1 MKGKHAVH
9 LSRGFWDGIWSGMSI
24 EVTYMKIGKGS
35 PGVLGQATNSR
46 SVTLRSNSYHLRSE
60 VLTELK
66 SLRNRVKGEKQ
77 A

>member
-35 PGVLGQATNSR
+35 LGVLGQATNSR
-46 SVTLRSNSYHLRSE
+46 SVTL
-60 VLTELK
+60 
-66 SLRNRVKGEKQ
+66 
-77 A
+77 